1 MKKTLLLLSAL
12 FLSAFSTTSLATEPS
27 KASQCASYA
36 TNIYIG
42 LKKSGQPNDA
52 WIEEMKGWK
61 AKGATKQEVA
71 IMMVRLS
78 EEVMGP
84 DSDERKRS
92 GWALA
97 RPAAQ
102 VTVGSLLAAA
112 GTLLPPQP
120 SGVAADRVRSL
131 IGGLSEAEAERPLS
145 ELLEK

>member
-92 GWALA
+92 GKPL
-97 RPAAQ
+97 
-102 VTVGSLLAAA
+102 TVEDILKKMTVLYKDTGCVSDS
-112 GTLLPPQP
+112 TP
-120 SGVAADRVRSL
+120 
-131 IGGLSEAEAERPLS
+131 
-145 ELLEK
+145 ELKV